1 MEGLGQSSVDE
12 DEWRDTKQANE
23 GRRQKD
29 RQWTSKGGR
38 MDQRIASRPI
48 EEDGEMMSR

>member
-1 MEGLGQSSVDE
+1 MEGLGQSSADE

-29 RQWTSKGGR
+29 RQWTRKGGR